1 MINNKKLTAK
11 IIPATK
17 LPKDIAQVFSYTV
30 PSKFK
35 KKIKIGMLVEVFFR
49 NRKIIGMV
57 YNLEKKIIKKTDY
70 KLKSI
75 ENLFDDSVSL
85 SKEQIKL
92 AEYISDYYYTPLSLV
107 IKTIIPTITKNKP
120 RKKIE
125 LNRVTLRQA
134 QDDKNVMV
142 SLSNKNVMV
151 SLSNHSILQQT
162 QNDISKKIK
171 LKNKA
176 LFIHNLQAERH
187 SLYSEIVRQTHYDI
201 KKAQALILLPEYFD
215 VYNFAGFYKNK
226 FEEDEVAILTSELTK
241 NQYFSEWQKIKDGS
255 AKIIIGTRQ
264 AIFAPFRN
272 LKLIIA
278 DDEHSSSYK
287 QWDMNPRYHGIKV
300 AEKLA
305 ETWKAKIILSSPAP
319 SVRSYYGVKN
329 KLYDCHCEKPF
340 VCSQTKG
347 DEAIPELNSSRVV
360 TGLLRHSTTL
370 SLRSIPRN
378 DRNNDIQLI
387 DINTERQKGNYS
399 VLSEDLQNS
408 LLENIYKRK
417 QAIIFIPRLGN
428 NTITQCRDCHWI
440 AQCKNCET
448 TLISYGNYLYC
459 QKCQEKIGL
468 IKECPKCQGQ
478 NISSFGYGSEK
489 IEREIE
495 KLFANKN
502 IKITRLDSGT
512 ASNKS
517 KQLKIYKD
525 FINKK
530 IDVLIGTQ
538 MVLKNWNLENLAL
551 TAVLFPEIIFN
562 QPEFNSREKS
572 FQFLIS
578 LYNKASADHQIILQ
592 THKPDNDLFKHVLR
606 QAQDNNNVMVSLPNH
621 QDNMLKF
628 YSEEIENRKAISENK
643 IGYPPFAQLI
653 KLIYKDFNS
662 QNCQTEAERMFRALD
677 SKIKNDK
684 KLKNK
689 FEIIKPFPASS
700 YKEFNKYRWHIII
713 KSVCK
718 DIESRNSLL
727 NLVKKNWII
736 DVDPDSV
743 L

>member
-1 MINNKKLTAK
+1 MHTNNRELIAK
-11 IIPATK
+11 IIPAIK
-17 LPKDIAQVFSYTV
+17 LPQGVTQVFSYAI
-30 PSKFK
+30 PSKFEK
-35 KKIKIGMLVEVFFR
+35 EIKTGMLVEIFFR
-49 NRKIIGMV
+49 NRKIIGIV

-70 KLKSI
+70 KLKNI
-75 ENLFDDSVSL
+75 ENLLDNSMSL

-92 AEYISDYYYTPLSLV
+92 AEYVSDYYYTPLSLV
-107 IKTIIPTITKNKP
+107 IKTIVPTITKNKP

-125 LNRVTLRQA
+125 FNHVILN
-134 QDDKNVMV
+134 
-142 SLSNKNVMV
+142 
-151 SLSNHSILQQT
+151 LSNHNIRNRNILRQT
-162 QNDISKKIK
+162 QDDILKKIK
-171 LKNKA
+171 LKNKI

-187 SLYSEIVRQTHYDI
+187 HLYSEIVRQAHYDI
-201 KKAQALILLPEYFD
+201 KKSQVLILLPEYFD

-226 FEEDEVAILTSELTK
+226 FGEDKVAILTSELTK
-241 NQYFSEWQKIKDGS
+241 NQYFSEWQKVKDGS

-305 ETWKAKIILSSPAP
+305 GIWKAKIVLSSPAP
-319 SVRSYYGVKN
+319 SVGSYYEIKN
-329 KLYDCHCEKPF
+329 KLIFQNDDAPHPNPLPRGEGAVFPPF
-340 VCSQTKG
+340 KKG
-347 DEAIPELNSSRVV
+347 AGGISFSPFQKGGRGDFVV
-360 TGLLRHSTTL
+360 V
-370 SLRSIPRN
+370 
-378 DRNNDIQLI
+378 
-387 DINTERQKGNYS
+387 DINAERQKKNYS
-399 VLSEDLQNS
+399 VLSEDLQDS

-417 QAIIFIPRLGN
+417 RAIIFIPRLGN

-448 TLISYGNYLYC
+448 TLVSYGNYLYC
-459 QKCQEKIGL
+459 QKCQEQIRL
-468 IKECPKCQGQ
+468 IKKCPKCQGQ

-489 IEREIE
+489 IEGEIE

-551 TAVLFPEIIFN
+551 TAILFPEIIFN

-572 FQFLIS
+572 FQFLMS
-578 LYNKASADHQIILQ
+578 LRNKASTNHRIIIQ
-592 THKPDNDLFKHVLR
+592 THKPDNDLFKHILR
-606 QAQDNNNVMVSLPNH
+606 QAQDDMF
-621 QDNMLKF
+621 KF
-628 YSEEIENRKAISENK
+628 YSDEIENRKAISENS
-643 IGYPPFAQLI
+643 IGYPPFSQLI

-662 QNCQTEAERMFRALD
+662 QNCQTETERMFRALD
-677 SKIKNDK
+677 SKIKNDQ

-718 DIESRNSLL
+718 DLELRDSLL

-736 DVDPDSV
+736 DVDPDNV

>member
-1 MINNKKLTAK
+1 MKLNNKKLIAK

-17 LPKDIAQVFSYTV
+17 LPKDIAQVFSYAV
-30 PSKFK
+30 PSKFE
-35 KKIKIGMLVEVFFR
+35 KKIKTGMLVEIFFR
-49 NRKIIGMV
+49 NRKIIGVV

-120 RKKIE
+120 RGKIE

-134 QDDKNVMV
+134 QDD
-142 SLSNKNVMV
+142 
-151 SLSNHSILQQT
+151 ILRV

-171 LKNKA
+171 LENKA

-187 SLYSEIVRQTHYDI
+187 SLYNEII
-201 KKAQALILLPEYFD
+201 KKNIKGKAQALILLPEYFD

-226 FEEDEVAILTSELTK
+226 FGEDEVAILTSELTK

-264 AIFAPFRN
+264 TVFAPFRN

-278 DDEHSSSYK
+278 DDEHNSSYK

-305 ETWKAKIILSSPAP
+305 EIWKAKIVLSSPAP
-319 SVRSYYGVKN
+319 SVGSYYRVKN
-329 KLYDCHCEKPF
+329 KLYGCHCEKLF
-340 VCSQTKG
+340 VCSQTKS
-347 DEAIPELNSSRVV
+347 DEAILELNSSRVV

-378 DRNNDIQLI
+378 DRNNNIKLI
-387 DINTERQKGNYS
+387 DINIERQKGNYS

-408 LLENIYKRK
+408 LLKNIYKRK

-551 TAVLFPEIIFN
+551 TAILFPEIIFN

-572 FQFLIS
+572 FQFLMS
-578 LYNKASADHQIILQ
+578 LRNKAGANHQIIIQ
-592 THKPDNDLFKHVLR
+592 THKPDNDLFKY
-606 QAQDNNNVMVSLPNH
+606 VMVSLSNY

-628 YSEEIENRKAISENK
+628 YSEEIENRKAISENS
-643 IGYPPFAQLI
+643 IGYPPFSQLI

-677 SKIKNDK
+677 SKIKNDQ

-718 DIESRNSLL
+718 DLELRDSLL

-736 DVDPDSV
+736 DVDPDNV

>member
-1 MINNKKLTAK
+1 MKLNNKKLIAK

-17 LPKDIAQVFSYTV
+17 LPKDIAQVFSYAV
-30 PSKFK
+30 PSKFE

-49 NRKIIGMV
+49 NRKIIGVV

-75 ENLFDDSVSL
+75 ENLFDDSVNL
-85 SKEQIKL
+85 FKEQTKL

-107 IKTIIPTITKNKP
+107 IKTIIPIITKNKP

-125 LNRVTLRQA
+125 LNRVTLQQA
-134 QDDKNVMV
+134 QDDKNI
-142 SLSNKNVMV
+142 MV
-151 SLSNHSILQQT
+151 SLSNHNILRQT
-162 QNDISKKIK
+162 QDDILKKIK
-171 LKNKA
+171 LKNKI
-176 LFIHNLQAERH
+176 LFVHNLQSERH
-187 SLYSEIVRQTHYDI
+187 YLYSEIIQQAQDD
-201 KKAQALILLPEYFD
+201 KKKPQVLISLPEYFD

-226 FEEDEVAILTSELTK
+226 FGEDEVAILTSELTK

-278 DDEHSSSYK
+278 DNEHSSSYK

-305 ETWKAKIILSSPAP
+305 EIWKAKIILSSPAP
-319 SVRSYYGVKN
+319 SVGSYYKIKD
-329 KLYDCHCEKPF
+329 KLYACHYEG
-340 VCSQTKG
+340 VATT
-347 DEAIPELNSSRVV
+347 EAIPELNSSRVA
-360 TGLLRHSTTL
+360 TGLLRHSTAL

-378 DRNNDIQLI
+378 DKLNLINLDI
-387 DINTERQKGNYS
+387 ERQKGNYS

-408 LLENIYKRK
+408 LLKNIYKRK

-562 QPEFNSREKS
+562 QPEFNSCEKS
-572 FQFLIS
+572 FQFLMS
-578 LYNKASADHQIILQ
+578 LYNKASANHQIIIQ
-592 THKPDNDLFKHVLR
+592 THKPDNDLFKCVL
-606 QAQDNNNVMVSLPNH
+606 QQTQDDVE
-621 QDNMLKF
+621 KF
-628 YSEEIENRKAISENK
+628 YTEEIKNRKAISENK
-643 IGYPPFAQLI
+643 IGYPPFSQLI

-689 FEIIKPFPASS
+689 FEIIRPFPASS

-736 DVDPDSV
+736 DVDPDNV

>member
-1 MINNKKLTAK
+1 MISNKKLIAK

-17 LPKDIAQVFSYTV
+17 LPKDIVQVFSYVV
-30 PSKFK
+30 PSKFE
-35 KKIKIGMLVEVFFR
+35 KKIKTGMLVEIFFR
-49 NRKIIGMV
+49 NRKIIGVV

-70 KLKSI
+70 KLKNI

-134 QDDKNVMV
+134 QDD
-142 SLSNKNVMV
+142 
-151 SLSNHSILQQT
+151 ILHV

-176 LFIHNLQAERH
+176 FFIHNLQAERH
-187 SLYSEIVRQTHYDI
+187 SLYNEII
-201 KKAQALILLPEYFD
+201 KKNIKGKAQALILLPEYFD

-226 FEEDEVAILTSELTK
+226 FGEDKVAILTSELTK

-305 ETWKAKIILSSPAP
+305 EIWKAKIILSSPAP
-319 SVRSYYGVKN
+319 SVGSYYEMKN
-329 KLYDCHCEKPF
+329 SLCFKLSKNLFPVISNEAKCSEK
-340 VCSQTKG
+340 STNL
-347 DEAIPELNSSRVV
+347 AIS
-360 TGLLRHSTTL
+360 TL
-370 SLRSIPRN
+370 SDFSPTARN
-378 DRNNDIQLI
+378 DNLKIV

-408 LLENIYKRK
+408 LLKNIYKRK

-440 AQCKNCET
+440 AQCKDCET

-517 KQLKIYKD
+517 RQLKIYKD

-530 IDVLIGTQ
+530 IDILIGTQ

-551 TAVLFPEIIFN
+551 TAILFPEIIFN

-572 FQFLIS
+572 FQFLMS
-578 LYNKASADHQIILQ
+578 LRNKASANHQIIIQ
-592 THKPDNDLFKHVLR
+592 THKPDNDLFKCVLR
-606 QAQDNNNVMVSLPNH
+606 QAQD
-621 QDNMLKF
+621 DIEEF
-628 YSEEIENRKAISENK
+628 YTDEIENRKAISENK

-653 KLIYKDFNS
+653 KLIYKDFNFK
-662 QNCQTEAERMFRALD
+662 NCQAETERMFRALD
-677 SKIKNDK
+677 NKIKNDK

-689 FEIIKPFPASS
+689 FEIIRPFSASS
-700 YKEFNKYRWHIII
+700 YKEFNKYRWHIIV

-736 DVDPDSV
+736 DVDPDNV